1 MMTKINNKQSYYT
14 AMAEIEKYLAKGFS
28 ALTEE
33 EDEHLDRLSREVEA
47 WELKEYPMPVKP
59 SFPEIL
65 AFLIQNKKYSQT
77 ELSNKLSISNSLL
90 SSILNGKKQ
99 PNLDV
104 VINLHNTFGI
114 DANIILESI
123 SENLPEKV
131 KST

>member
-65 AFLIQNKKYSQT
+65 AF
-77 ELSNKLSISNSLL
+77 
-90 SSILNGKKQ
+90 
-99 PNLDV
+99 
-104 VINLHNTFGI
+104 
-114 DANIILESI
+114 
-123 SENLPEKV
+123 
-131 KST
+131 